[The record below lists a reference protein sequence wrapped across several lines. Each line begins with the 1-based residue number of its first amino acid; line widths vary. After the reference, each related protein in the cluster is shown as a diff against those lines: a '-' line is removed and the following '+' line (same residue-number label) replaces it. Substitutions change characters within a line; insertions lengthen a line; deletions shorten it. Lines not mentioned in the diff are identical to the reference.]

1 MKPFDQNSAFESRAR
16 RRFLTRATAL
26 GASTLMGSHAGPVF
40 AQSRGPLKIGMLDS
54 FSKAWIGLGEDHLDG
69 FNLYLD
75 SVGGEM
81 AGRKVELIRE
91 DDELNPQI
99 GLQKLKKLVESDKCD
114 LIVGIQSSAVL
125 MSVVEYVRQSKRLF
139 ICTGAGADAA
149 SYVNVPNMFRTS
161 TSTWQSN
168 NAMGEWFY
176 ANIAKEAVLTASDF
190 AGGRDTLAEF
200 KRSFMKKGGK
210 VIQEIY
216 PALGTTDF
224 SPYLAVLRSINPPAT
239 YNFYGGSDA
248 TRFVKQYAEA
258 GLKSKIRCTGAGFMV
273 EQDVLPAQ
281 GDAALGIINAQ
292 HYSDALTN
300 PENIKFV
307 ADYMTKYKKIP
318 SVYAEYS
325 YVGARFVHEMLKL
338 TGGDTSNTEAMQ
350 TALLKVKFN
359 APRGPVSL
367 DSATHNVVHNVY
379 VREVARVD
387 GRLTNKVLG
396 MLREQLRDPA
406 VREV

>member
-1 MKPFDQNSAFESRAR
+1 METFARNAGFDARGR
-16 RRFLTRATAL
+16 RRFLSGATAL
-26 GASTLMGSHAGPVF
+26 GASALMGSYAGNVF

-54 FSKAWIGLGEDHLDG
+54 FSKAWAGLGEDHLDG

-81 AGRKVELIRE
+81 AGRKVELVRE

-99 GLQKLKKLVESDKCD
+99 GLQKMKKLVESDKCD

-176 ANIAKEAVLTASDF
+176 DHIAKEAVLTASDF
-190 AGGRDTLAEF
+190 AGGRDTLVEF
-200 KRSFMKKGGK
+200 KRSFLKKGGK
-210 VIQEIY
+210 VIKEIY
-216 PALGTTDF
+216 PPLGTNDF
-224 SPYLAVLRSINPPAT
+224 SPYLAVLQSINPPAT

-248 TRFVKQYAEA
+248 LRFVKQYSEA
-258 GLKSKIRCTGAGFMV
+258 GLKSKIKCASAGFMV
-273 EQDVLPAQ
+273 EQDVLPSQ

-300 PENIKFV
+300 AENLKFV
-307 ADYMTKYKKIP
+307 ADYQAKYKKIP

-325 YVGARFVHEMLKL
+325 YTGARFVHEMLKL

-350 TALLKVKFN
+350 AALLKVKFN

-367 DSATHNVVHNVY
+367 DPITHNIVHNVY
-379 VREVARVD
+379 LREVARVD
-387 GRLTNKVLG
+387 GRLTNKVIG
-396 MLREQLRDPA
+396 TLREQLRDPA